1 MQMRP
6 NYQRPPSGSLHA
18 LRKEVEAALG
28 LEAPWSDVRL
38 AQLARFYKIS
48 LLPGRDGN
56 YHIPLI
62 YGEGTLCGAPTT
74 ADDPERPGLHCRE
87 CFFDAADEFE
97 NPMRFDTKD
106 YMAREEWDQ
115 LIQNYYSSTMNEPA
129 TLVLIGEKE
138 RSLREQAHI
147 SKAQRW
153 QNNEDAIASATS
165 PVEPNV
171 RVRVATNARARPAR
185 APKPT
190 WGSQVAIAADGWEF
204 LGFDPGPRHTYWA
217 RVVVRS
223 NGCKYIT
230 GGRIYSDVGSIA
242 LVLAKADPRM
252 IGIEE
257 VGNFI
262 KPEAKIQLKD
272 TAKVVGLIEGVA
284 GAMGYKSMLIPANGS
299 VSWRKVLT
307 GNANAGDLLVG
318 ETVIATE
325 NFPQRSNNHLRD
337 ATGIALVTG
346 MLYAEPEKY
355 GNI

>member
-1 MQMRP
+1 MPIQP
-6 NYQRPPSGSLHA
+6 SYYRPPSGSLHA
-18 LRKEVEAALG
+18 LRKEVEAALY

-48 LLPGRDGN
+48 LLPGCDGN
-56 YHIPLI
+56 YHIPLVYVDGVI
-62 YGEGTLCGAPTT
+62 CGAPTT
-74 ADDPERPGLHCRE
+74 AADPERPGLHCRE
-87 CFFDAADEFE
+87 CFLEAADEFE
-97 NPMRFDTKD
+97 NPMRFYAKD
-106 YMAREEWDQ
+106 YMSREEWDR
-115 LIQNYYSSTMNEPA
+115 LIQGYYSKTMNEPA

-147 SKAQRW
+147 KKVERW
-153 QNNEDAIASATS
+153 QGLTEATTGATS
-165 PVEPNV
+165 PVEAPSVSKASRNP
-171 RVRVATNARARPAR
+171 RVRPAR

-190 WGSQVAIAADGWEF
+190 WGSQATTAADGWEF
-204 LGFDPGPRHTYWA
+204 LGFDPGPRNTYWA
-217 RVVVRS
+217 RVLVTPA
-223 NGCKYIT
+223 GCKYIS

-242 LVLAKADPRM
+242 LVLAKSDPKM

-257 VGNFI
+257 VGNFV

-284 GAMGYKSMLIPANGS
+284 GAMGYKSMLIAANGPS
-299 VSWRKVLT
+299 SWRKVLT

-318 ETVIATE
+318 EAVVATP
-325 NFPQRSNNHLRD
+325 NFPPRSNNHLRD
-337 ATGIALVTG
+337 ATGIAMVTG